1 MHGDPEPRLAHAR
14 HSRGDLAW
22 QFAQGGVSPP
32 IKMIRAYEQKIK
44 DEERRKVDKLKSK
57 HRLAKIRRMRKIGYR
72 ASNNKN
78 EKHINKDEILLQA
91 VQNKNSD
98 EVHVMIKGGGD
109 PEYEDSNG
117 DALLHIAVRNDDA
130 DCVHA
135 LCDWKVSTETL
146 TQKERVTATVLAA
159 YCSGVKV
166 MQELIDVGA
175 NCNAREPKR
184 GRTAMMISLLKGKLD
199 VFDALFDSG
208 KANARLADLKGW
220 TCLMIASKFGLNEQV
235 KKLLT
240 FPKLYME
247 IDLKEY
253 ENGCTA
259 LMLAA
264 KEGHYDTCEILL
276 KHRASKTKLLI
287 LTWMNARMNWAV
299 VMFGREKKNDQRA
312 LVAMLHPKILF
323 RSHAL

>member
-1 MHGDPEPRLAHAR
+1 MFFFFFAPHLSLLPRIAAR
-14 HSRGDLAW
+14 ERQALDMRSRR
-22 QFAQGGVSPP
+22 QFAQAGASPS

-57 HRLAKIRRMRKIGYR
+57 HRLTKIRRMRKIGYR

-159 YCSGVKV
+159 YCSNKV
-166 MQELIDVGA
+166 MQEL
-175 NCNAREPKR
+175 
-184 GRTAMMISLLKGKLD
+184 
-199 VFDALFDSG
+199 
-208 KANARLADLKGW
+208 
-220 TCLMIASKFGLNEQV
+220 
-235 KKLLT
+235 
-240 FPKLYME
+240 
-247 IDLKEY
+247 
-253 ENGCTA
+253 
-259 LMLAA
+259 
-264 KEGHYDTCEILL
+264 
-276 KHRASKTKLLI
+276 
-287 LTWMNARMNWAV
+287 
-299 VMFGREKKNDQRA
+299 
-312 LVAMLHPKILF
+312 
-323 RSHAL
+323 